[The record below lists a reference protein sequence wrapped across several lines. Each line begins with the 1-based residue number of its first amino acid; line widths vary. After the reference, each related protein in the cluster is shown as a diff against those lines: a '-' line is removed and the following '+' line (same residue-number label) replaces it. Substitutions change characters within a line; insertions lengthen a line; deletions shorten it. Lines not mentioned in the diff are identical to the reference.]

1 MKTIIATVLLAIA
14 SVGISSAKPEVGK
27 AIPKLSG
34 LLPGA
39 AIPQT
44 AGKVVLVD
52 FWASWC
58 APCKASF
65 PSFNRLHQKYAA
77 KGLVI
82 VGIGVDED
90 AAKYQA
96 FASKQKV
103 AFTLVHDSKHKAAA
117 FFAPSTMPT
126 SYLVDRKG
134 IIRYIHTGFKG
145 AKTEAEYAKQIEE
158 LLAN

>member
-1 MKTIIATVLLAIA
+1 MKHTLLLALA
-14 SVGISSAKPEVGK
+14 CLGLGAAHAAEPKTGSALPALG
-27 AIPKLSG
+27 G

-39 AIPQT
+39 PLPKT

-65 PSFNRLHQKYAA
+65 VTLSRLHQKYAS

-82 VGIGVDED
+82 IGIGVDDE
-90 AAKYQA
+90 AADHQA
-96 FASKQKV
+96 FAAKNK
-103 AFTLVHDSKHKAAA
+103 APFTLVHDSQHKAAE
-117 FFAPSTMPT
+117 FFNPPTMPS

-134 IIRYIHTGFKG
+134 VIRHIHKGFKG
-145 AKTEAEYAKQIEE
+145 AKTEAEYVAEIEA
-158 LLAN
+158 LLAE